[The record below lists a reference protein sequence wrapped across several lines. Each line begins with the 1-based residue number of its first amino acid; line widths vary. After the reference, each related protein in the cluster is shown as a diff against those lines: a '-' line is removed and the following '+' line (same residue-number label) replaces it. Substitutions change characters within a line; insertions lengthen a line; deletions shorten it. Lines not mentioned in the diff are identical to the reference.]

1 MITQWQEESK
11 YFPAVVSWVGFSQTV
26 ISVEQ
31 DPRFEDNSS
40 YALRKLMALAMNVI
54 VGFSD
59 KPLKLVMVTGF

>member
-40 YALRKLMALAMNVI
+40 YTLRKLMTLAMNVI
-54 VGFSD
+54 VGLSD